1 MNPFELYSEVQLAK
15 DLPDLGFIKGDVATI
30 IEIINNSKGETGYCL
45 EFFDN
50 HGNTLDVAIV
60 EESAIQ
66 KPLEHAVV
74 NYRAY
79 THS

>member
-1 MNPFELYSEVQLAK
+1 MSKFELYSEVQLAK

-30 IEIINNSKGETGYCL
+30 VEIINNSKNETGYCL

-50 HGNTLDVAIV
+50 HGNTLDVAV
-60 EESAIQ
+60 VGESSIQ
-66 KPLEHAVV
+66 QPLEHGVV
-74 NYRAY
+74 HYRAY